1 MAAKPKKDILLRIE
15 PDDAIVFKGNFSKE
29 VTVSF
34 LDLFKFEQ
42 LIFSN
47 HFVLLWKWYEK

>member
-42 LIFSN
+42 LNFSN
-47 HFVLLWKWYEK
+47 HFVLL